1 MSNKQ
6 NKLEDKLPADH
17 KVKRNVENDNVLV
30 KYFNKLVK
38 LDAEGRTSECKR
50 IIQAFNKDELRILWS
65 FLEDEKKGAKSLKM
79 LILNRID

>member
-1 MSNKQ
+1 MNKQ
-6 NKLEDKLPADH
+6 NDLEAKMPSDYKT
-17 KVKRNVENDNVLV
+17 KRNIEDDNVLI

-38 LDAEGRTSECKR
+38 LDTEGRTSECKR
-50 IIQAFNKDELRILWS
+50 IIQAFNKDELKILWS